1 MKKVVTFGELM
12 LRLTPPSF
20 DRFGQSGSFNANFGG
35 SEANVAVSLANYGVP
50 SEFVTCLPA
59 NKIADAALQDLHH
72 YGVMT
77 DRVVRKAG
85 RMGLYYMEE
94 AVAMRSSQVVY
105 DGADSA
111 FDGLQPGDI
120 DWDAAFKDAAWFHWS
135 GISAAV
141 SAGTAAVCAE
151 AIAAARRHGLVISCD
166 INYRRNLWNY
176 GKRPSEVLP
185 ALMAESDIL
194 FGTELEFQQAL
205 GVAMPQ
211 FKATDVHYEMAM
223 DAYTQ
228 AAKEVS
234 RLMPRCH
241 TMVFA
246 LRNVLNAQHH
256 LLGGTMWHRGRMMRA
271 RIYDIEGVV
280 DCVGVGDAYNSGI
293 IYGMLNDL
301 PIERSLA
308 LGAAA
313 CALKNTVPG
322 DYAQFPIEE
331 IEAVADGATNGR
343 VQR

>member
-1 MKKVVTFGELM
+1 MKVVTFGELM
-12 LRLTPPSF
+12 LRLTPASF
-20 DRFGQSGSFNANFGG
+20 DRFTQAARFEANFGG
-35 SEANVAVSLANYGVP
+35 SEANVAVSLANYGLE
-50 SEFVTCLPA
+50 SEFVSCLPA
-59 NKIADAALQDLHH
+59 NKIADAALSDLNR
-72 YGVMT
+72 YGVIT
-77 DRVVRKAG
+77 DRVVRATG

-105 DGADSA
+105 DRAASA
-111 FDGLQPGDI
+111 FDTLQTGQI
-120 DWDAAFKDAAWFHWS
+120 DWDKAFEGAVWFHWS

-141 SAGTAAVCAE
+141 SAGAADVCRE
-151 AIAAARRHGLVISCD
+151 AIAAARRKGLVISCD
-166 INYRRNLWNY
+166 INYRRNLWKY
-176 GKRPSEVLP
+176 GKRPDEVLP

-205 GVAMPQ
+205 GIQMPQ
-211 FKATDVHYEMAM
+211 FKAVDRNYRMEME
-223 DAYTQ
+223 AYTR
-228 AAKEVS
+228 AAEEVA

-246 LRNVLNAQHH
+246 LRNVLHAQHH
-256 LLGGTMWHRGRMMRA
+256 LLGGVMWHRGTMYEA
-271 RIYDIEGVV
+271 PIFDIDGVV

-293 IYGMLNDL
+293 IYGMLLKL

-331 IEAVADGATNGR
+331 IEAVADGNTNGR